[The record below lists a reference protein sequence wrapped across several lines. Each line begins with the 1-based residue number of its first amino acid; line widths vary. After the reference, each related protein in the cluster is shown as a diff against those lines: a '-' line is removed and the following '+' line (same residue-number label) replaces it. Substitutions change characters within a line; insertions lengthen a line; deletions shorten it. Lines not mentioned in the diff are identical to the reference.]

1 MTMPNATPMPM
12 PGADVAGA
20 VPGAPGAPGQQV
32 QAPAPGTPEH
42 AAFQLVT
49 AVSKG
54 DFDSVEPYISTR
66 ATGQLKELR
75 TKTLSDAKKQEL
87 KEKFG
92 KLQPTSA
99 KGIGGGKQFALRSG
113 NTLFT
118 FTVKKEGDDYKV
130 TELISRELKR

>member
-1 MTMPNATPMPM
+1 M
-12 PGADVAGA
+12 
-20 VPGAPGAPGQQV
+20 
-32 QAPAPGTPEH
+32 
-42 AAFQLVT
+42 T